1 VSFCAGVRRG
11 CPFRGG
17 DVLDGFAFLDANP
30 VGALD
35 ALRRGWVIAQD
46 NGIRCNESYLATNL
60 ARLEALHGAQ
70 VAALDYLT
78 VTIDNYRDSGNTPGL
93 TSPLAILAAFLHRV
107 GRHESAATIAG
118 FAYSPL
124 TASTFPELNAA
135 IAGLRDVLGEQAY
148 ESLVRKGKAMP
159 LAAMATFAC
168 DQIASTRT
176 ESEATSS
183 DS

>member
-78 VTIDNYRDSGNTPGL
+78 VTIDNYRE
-93 TSPLAILAAFLHRV
+93 